1 MALRLTGSP
10 TTAQSATPPD
20 PSAAA
25 AACLDRHDLGGY
37 GALFAEAASIAD
49 VHARY
54 AARVKLVEAALRAGQ
69 AADRA
74 RVPAIYLAAAR
85 ATIVLLEEEPRE
97 PVLLNYAGV
106 LLYELWSLDAAAALF
121 AAARRL
127 DPELANV
134 QRNLDEVVRRRKGGA
149 APAFPR
155 ATAIALTELAKRA
168 RRAADRARPAE
179 GLRLSLCMIVKD
191 EEEMLPRCL
200 AAAAPAV
207 DEIVIV
213 DTGSSDRTIEIAREF
228 GATVIERAWT
238 GSFSDARNVSFDA
251 ATGDWLMFLDA
262 DEVLV
267 EEDVERLRALRGK
280 TWRET
285 FYLSE
290 ISYTGELGDG
300 TAATHTALRV
310 FRARPEY
317 RFSGSLHE
325 QIAET
330 LPLHLPER
338 IEATDIR
345 IEHFGYLGA
354 VRDAKEKSRRNIE
367 LLLKQRDEGQ
377 SNPFLHYNLG
387 SEHGAVGDSHAALA
401 EFERAWELIVND
413 PQGRTWGFMPALVSR
428 LVRALRICGRHED
441 CIARGAEGLARY
453 PGFTDI
459 VFEQASA
466 TLALGDADGALRLYR
481 TCVEMGDAPS
491 RYTATVGM
499 GTFLPTIAIAE
510 IHHARGE
517 TAEAVALLDACL
529 AEFPGFFGLV
539 LPFAAALLADGAA
552 PDAVVARVEA
562 CVAQLT
568 PTVRFMLGTA
578 LYEQG
583 ETEAAE
589 AQYRLLLEAQPGSG
603 AARVALAEALLSQRR
618 WDDAAAEAA
627 ALADDD
633 PHAHAARRSE
643 LFARLVAGDA
653 AAAGATLARA
663 AAGGMPSGE
672 LALFAAW
679 CDLVTSPEGG
689 GLRSPE
695 GETPVTGGLR
705 SPEGETPVGGCL
717 RSPEGETLLPALPLE
732 ALAPLATTLEALLRV
747 QEVDAFGALVPLLDR
762 SPLAPRE
769 RRELLAG
776 MYLRRGFLASAA
788 EEWLAICQADP
799 RDVRGLVG
807 LAQVAAAQGMTD
819 DAIELAREARAL
831 EPGERRATR
840 LLARLAPL
848 AA

>member
-10 TTAQSATPPD
+10 TTASPATQPD
-20 PSAAA
+20 FSAAA
-25 AACLDRHDLGGY
+25 AACLDRHDLDGY
-37 GALFAEAASIAD
+37 GALFAQAGEITD

-54 AARVKLVEAALRAGQ
+54 AARTKLVEAALRAGQ

-74 RVPAIYLAAAR
+74 RVPAIYVAATR
-85 ATIVLLEEEPRE
+85 ATIALLEDEPRE

-127 DPELANV
+127 DENLPNV
-134 QRNLDEVVRRRKGGA
+134 ARNLDEVARRRSGGVS
-149 APAFPR
+149 PAFPR
-155 ATAIALTELAKRA
+155 AIAVALTELARRA
-168 RRAADRARPAE
+168 RRVADRARPAE

-207 DEIVIV
+207 DEIVVI
-213 DTGSSDRTIEIAREF
+213 DTGSTDRTIEIAHEF

-267 EEDVERLRALRGK
+267 EEDVDRLRALRGK
-280 TWRET
+280 TWREA
-285 FYLSE
+285 FYLTE

-330 LPLHLPER
+330 LPLHIPER

-345 IEHFGYLGA
+345 VEHFGYLGA

-367 LLLKQRDEGQ
+367 LLLTQRDAGQ
-377 SNPFLHYNLG
+377 SDPFLHFNLG
-387 SEHGAVGDSHAALA
+387 SEYGAVGDAHAALT

-428 LVRALRICGRHED
+428 LVRGLRIVGRHED

-459 VFEQASA
+459 VFEQAAA
-466 TLALGDADGALRLYR
+466 TLALGDVDGALRLYGE
-481 TCVEMGDAPS
+481 CIAMGDAPS

-517 TAEAVALLDACL
+517 TAEAVRLLDACL
-529 AEFPGFFGLV
+529 GEFPGFFGLV
-539 LPFAAALLADGAA
+539 LPFAAALLADGVEA
-552 PDAVVARVEA
+552 DEVVARVEA
-562 CVAQLT
+562 RVAALT

-578 LYEQG
+578 LYEAG
-583 ETEAAE
+583 RTAAAE
-589 AQYRLLLEAQPGSG
+589 AQYRLLLEDQPGSG
-603 AARVALAEALLSQRR
+603 MARVALAEALLSQRR
-618 WDDAAAEAA
+618 WADAVAEAA
-627 ALADDD
+627 ELADEE
-633 PHAHAARRSE
+633 PHAIAARRSE
-643 LFARLVAGDA
+643 LFALLVEGDVEVA
-653 AAAGATLARA
+653 RDVLARA
-663 AAGGMPSGE
+663 ASAGMPSGE
-672 LALFAAW
+672 LAFFTAWIDLTAARGQTG
-679 CDLVTSPEGG
+679 DVT
-689 GLRSPE
+689 
-695 GETPVTGGLR
+695 
-705 SPEGETPVGGCL
+705 
-717 RSPEGETLLPALPLE
+717 PALPLD
-732 ALAPLATTLEALLRV
+732 AVPSLATALEALLRV
-747 QEVDAFGALVPLLDR
+747 REVDVFGQLVGLLDAC
-762 SPLAPRE
+762 PLPQRE

-788 EEWLAICQADP
+788 EEWLGVCQADP

-819 DAIELAREARAL
+819 DAIEFAREACAL
-831 EPGERRATR
+831 DAGDRRATR
-840 LLARLAPL
+840 LLARLEPL

>member
-10 TTAQSATPPD
+10 TTAQTTTPPD

-25 AACLDRHDLGGY
+25 AVCLDRNDVDGY
-37 GALFAEAASIAD
+37 LALFVEVAGIED

-54 AARVKLVEAALRAGQ
+54 AARTKLVEAALRAGQ
-69 AADRA
+69 SAARA

-85 ATIVLLEEEPRE
+85 ATVGLLEEEPRE

-106 LLYELWSLDAAAALF
+106 LFYELWSLDAAGALF
-121 AAARRL
+121 AAAQRL

-134 QRNLDEVVRRRKGGA
+134 ERNLDEVARRRKAGA

-155 ATAIALTELAKRA
+155 AVAVALGELAKRA
-168 RRAADRARPAE
+168 RRAADNARPAE

-207 DEIVIV
+207 DEIVVV

-228 GATVIERAWT
+228 GATVIEREWT

-267 EEDVERLRALRGK
+267 GDDVERLRALRGK
-280 TWRET
+280 TWRES

-325 QIAET
+325 QISDT
-330 LPLHLPER
+330 LPMHLQER

-367 LLLKQRDEGQ
+367 LLLAQRDEGQ
-377 SNPFLHYNLG
+377 SNPFLHFNLG
-387 SEHGAVGDSHAALA
+387 SEYGAVGDARSALA
-401 EFERAWELIVND
+401 EFERAWELIEND
-413 PQGRTWGFMPALVSR
+413 PQQRAWGFMPALASR

-441 CIARGAEGLARY
+441 CIARGAAALARY
-453 PGFTDI
+453 PGFTDV
-459 VFEQASA
+459 VFEQAAA
-466 TLALGDADGALRLYR
+466 TLALGDAEGALRLYR
-481 TCVEMGDAPS
+481 ECIEMGDAPS

-510 IHHARGE
+510 LHHARGE
-517 TAEAVALLDACL
+517 TAEAVVLLDGCL
-529 AEFPGFFGLV
+529 ADYPGFFGLV
-539 LPFAAALLADGAA
+539 LPFAAALLADGVD
-552 PDAVVARVEA
+552 PEEVVARVEA
-562 CVAQLT
+562 RVAQLT

-578 LYEQG
+578 LYEAG
-583 ETEAAE
+583 RTEAAE

-603 AARVALAEALLSQRR
+603 YARVALAEALLSQAR
-618 WDDAAAEAA
+618 WAEAAAEAA
-627 ALADDD
+627 VLADDD
-633 PHAHAARRSE
+633 PHASAARRSE
-643 LFARLVAGDA
+643 LFAQLVAGA
-653 AAAGATLARA
+653 ADEDVSSARASLARA
-663 AAGGMPSGE
+663 EAASMPAGE

-679 CDLVTSPEGG
+679 CDVAEGNDAATTGGSPVSPSGDRE
-689 GLRSPE
+689 RSPSRD
-695 GETPVTGGLR
+695 VT
-705 SPEGETPVGGCL
+705 
-717 RSPEGETLLPALPLE
+717 LPLE
-732 ALAPLATTLEALLRV
+732 ALAPLVTTLEALLRV
-747 QEVDAFGALVPLLDR
+747 QEVDAFGALVGLLDR
-762 SPLAPRE
+762 CPIPPRE
-769 RRELLAG
+769 RKELLAG

-788 EEWLAICQADP
+788 EEWLDVCQADP

-807 LAQVAAAQGMTD
+807 LAQVAAAKGMTE
-819 DAIELAREARAL
+819 DAIEFAREARAL
-831 EPGERRATR
+831 DAGDRRATR
-840 LLARLAPL
+840 LLARLEPL

>member
-10 TTAQSATPPD
+10 TTSSPATPVD
-20 PSAAA
+20 PSAQA
-25 AACLDRHDLGGY
+25 AACLDRHDLDGY
-37 GALFAEAASIAD
+37 VALFADAAAAED

-54 AARVKLVEAALRAGQ
+54 LARTRLVEAALRAGQ
-69 AADRA
+69 AADRV

-85 ATIVLLEEEPRE
+85 ATIAVLEEEPRE

-106 LLYELWSLDAAAALF
+106 LLYELWALDAAAALF

-134 QRNLDEVVRRRKGGA
+134 ERNLSEVARRRKAGA

-155 ATAIALTELAKRA
+155 ATQVALSELGKRA
-168 RRAADRARPAE
+168 RRVADRAQPAE

-228 GATVIERAWT
+228 GATVIEREWT

-267 EEDVERLRALRGK
+267 EEDVERLRALRGQ
-280 TWRET
+280 TWREA
-285 FYLSE
+285 FYLTE
-290 ISYTGELGDG
+290 ISWTGELGDG

-317 RFSGSLHE
+317 RFSGTLHE

-330 LPLHLPER
+330 LPLHVPER
-338 IEATDIR
+338 IRATDIR
-345 IEHFGYLGA
+345 VEHFGYLGA
-354 VRDAKEKSRRNIE
+354 VRDAKEKSRRNVD

-377 SNPFLHYNLG
+377 ITPFLHFNLG
-387 SEHGAVGDSHAALA
+387 SEYSAIGDPQAALA
-401 EFERAWELIVND
+401 EFERAWELIEND
-413 PQGRTWGFMPALVSR
+413 PQRRTWGFQPALASR
-428 LVRALRICGRHED
+428 LVRALRVCGRHED
-441 CIARGAEGLARY
+441 CIARGDAALARY
-453 PGFTDI
+453 PGFTDV

-466 TLALGDADGALRLYR
+466 AHALGDQEAALRLYER
-481 TCVEMGDAPS
+481 CIEMGDAPS

-499 GTFLPTIAIAE
+499 GTYLPTIAIAE
-510 IHHARGE
+510 LCHARGE
-517 TAEAVALLDACL
+517 TARAVELLDACIG
-529 AEFPGFFGLV
+529 EHPGFFGLV
-539 LPFAAALLADGAA
+539 LPFAAALLADGVA
-552 PDAVVARVEA
+552 PAAVVARVEA
-562 CVAQLT
+562 QVATLT

-578 LYEQG
+578 LYEAG

-589 AQYRLLLEAQPGSG
+589 AQYRELLADQPGSG
-603 AARVALAEALLSQRR
+603 AARVALAEALLSQAR
-618 WDDAAAEAA
+618 WEEAAAEAR

-633 PHAHAARRSE
+633 PHAAAARRSE
-643 LFARLVAGDA
+643 LFARLVRGEVADA
-653 AAAGATLARA
+653 RVVLARA
-663 AAGGMPSGE
+663 EGAGMATGE

-679 CDLVTSPEGG
+679 CELAEGG
-689 GLRSPE
+689 PAAAPLGLDAVP
-695 GETPVTGGLR
+695 
-705 SPEGETPVGGCL
+705 
-717 RSPEGETLLPALPLE
+717 
-732 ALAPLATTLEALLRV
+732 PLATVLEALLRV
-747 QEVDAFGALVPLLDR
+747 QEVDTFAQLVVLLDR
-762 SPLAPRE
+762 CPVDVRE
-769 RRELLAG
+769 RRELLAR
-776 MYLRRGFLASAA
+776 MYLRRGFIASAA
-788 EEWLAICQADP
+788 EEWLGVCQADP

-819 DAIELAREARAL
+819 DAIEFAREARAL
-831 EPGERRATR
+831 EPGDARARR
-840 LLARLAPL
+840 LLARLEPL

>member
-10 TTAQSATPPD
+10 TTASPATPPD
-20 PSAAA
+20 PSAQA
-25 AACLDRHDLGGY
+25 AACLDCHDLDGY
-37 GALFAEAASIAD
+37 AALFAEAAAIAD
-49 VHARY
+49 AHARY

-69 AADRA
+69 AAERA
-74 RVPAIYLAAAR
+74 RVPGIYLAAAR
-85 ATIVLLEEEPRE
+85 ATVALLEDEPRE

-134 QRNLDEVVRRRKGGA
+134 GRNLDEVARRRKGGA
-149 APAFPR
+149 GPAFPR
-155 ATAIALTELAKRA
+155 AIAVALAEVARRA
-168 RRAADRARPAE
+168 RRVADRARPAE

-213 DTGSSDRTIEIAREF
+213 DTGSTDRTIEIALEF

-238 GSFSDARNVSFDA
+238 GSFSEARNVSFDA

-280 TWRET
+280 TWREA
-285 FYLSE
+285 FYLTE

-338 IEATDIR
+338 LEATDVR
-345 IEHFGYLGA
+345 VEHFGYLGA

-367 LLLKQRDEGQ
+367 LLLRQRDAGQ
-377 SNPFLHYNLG
+377 SDPFLHFNLG
-387 SEHGAVGDSHAALA
+387 SEYGAVGDAAAALA

-413 PQGRTWGFMPALVSR
+413 PARRTWGFMPALVSR
-428 LVRALRICGRHED
+428 LVRGLRICGRHEE

-453 PGFTDI
+453 PGFTDV
-459 VFEQASA
+459 VFEQAAA
-466 TLALGDADGALRLYR
+466 TLALGDVDGALRLYR
-481 TCVEMGDAPS
+481 ACLVMGDAPS

-517 TAEAVALLDACL
+517 TAEAVRLLDGCL

-539 LPFAAALLADGAA
+539 LPFAAALLADGVEAEE
-552 PDAVVARVEA
+552 VVARVEA
-562 CVAQLT
+562 RVAQLT

-578 LYEQG
+578 LYEAG
-583 ETEAAE
+583 RTEAAE
-589 AQYRLLLEAQPGSG
+589 AQYRMLLADQPASG
-603 AARVALAEALLSQRR
+603 MARVALAEALLSQKR
-618 WDDAAAEAA
+618 WEEAAAEAA
-627 ALADDD
+627 AVDDD
-633 PHAHAARRSE
+633 APHAPAARRSE
-643 LFARLVAGDA
+643 LFALLVR
-653 AAAGATLARA
+653 GAVAEARAVLARA
-663 AAGGMPSGE
+663 ASGGMAAGE
-672 LALFAAW
+672 LALFASW
-679 CDLVTSPEGG
+679 CDVAEKEVSPSGDRE
-689 GLRSPE
+689 R
-695 GETPVTGGLR
+695 TPAGDVA
-705 SPEGETPVGGCL
+705 
-717 RSPEGETLLPALPLE
+717 PALGIE
-732 ALAPLATTLEALLRV
+732 ALPPLATTLEALLRV
-747 QEVDAFGALVPLLDR
+747 QEVDAFGALVGLLDAC
-762 SPLAPRE
+762 PIPARE

-788 EEWLAICQADP
+788 EEWLGVCQDDP

-819 DAIELAREARAL
+819 DAIELAREAAAVD
-831 EPGERRATR
+831 PGERRAAR
-840 LLARLAPL
+840 LLATLEPL

>member
-10 TTAQSATPPD
+10 TTATSATPPD
-20 PSAAA
+20 PSVAA
-25 AACLDRHDLGGY
+25 AACLDRHDLDGY
-37 GALFAEAASIAD
+37 AALFVEVARIAD

-54 AARVKLVEAALRAGQ
+54 AARVRLVESALRAGQ
-69 AADRA
+69 SADRA
-74 RVPAIYLAAAR
+74 RVPAIYLAATR
-85 ATIVLLEEEPRE
+85 AAVELLEDEPRE
-97 PVLLNYAGV
+97 PLLLNYAGV

-127 DPELANV
+127 DPGLANV
-134 QRNLDEVVRRRKGGA
+134 ERNLGEVARRRKGGV

-155 ATAIALTELAKRA
+155 ATAVALGELAKRA
-168 RRAADRARPAE
+168 RRAAERARPAE
-179 GLRLSLCMIVKD
+179 GKRLSLCMIVKD

-207 DEIVIV
+207 DEIVVV

-228 GATVIERAWT
+228 GAKVIEREWT
-238 GSFSDARNVSFDA
+238 GSFADARNVSFDA
-251 ATGDWLMFLDA
+251 ASGDWLMFLDA

-267 EEDVERLRALRGK
+267 AEDVERLRALRGK
-280 TWRET
+280 TWREA
-285 FYLSE
+285 FYLTE
-290 ISYTGELGDG
+290 ISWTGELGDG

-317 RFSGSLHE
+317 RFSGTLHE
-325 QIAET
+325 QIADT

-338 IEATDIR
+338 VEATDIR
-345 IEHFGYLGA
+345 VEHFGYLGA

-367 LLLKQRDEGQ
+367 LLLAQRDAGT
-377 SNPFLHYNLG
+377 SDPFLHYNLG
-387 SEHGAVGDSHAALA
+387 SEYGAVGDAPAALA
-401 EFERAWELIVND
+401 EFERAWELIEHD
-413 PQGRTWGFMPALVSR
+413 PQGRTWGFQPALSSR

-466 TLALGDADGALRLYR
+466 SLALGDAERALSLFRR
-481 TCVEMGDAPS
+481 CVEMGDAPS

-510 IHHARGE
+510 LHHARGE

-529 AEFPGFFGLV
+529 GEYPGFFGLV
-539 LPFAAALLADGAA
+539 LPFAAALLADGVA
-552 PDAVVARVEA
+552 PDEVIARVETR
-562 CVAQLT
+562 VAQLT

-578 LYEQG
+578 LYEAG
-583 ETEAAE
+583 RTEAAE
-589 AQYRLLLEAQPGSG
+589 AQYRLLLADQPGSG

-618 WDDAAAEAA
+618 YDEAAAEAA
-627 ALADDD
+627 LLADAD
-633 PHAHAARRSE
+633 PHAVAARRSE
-643 LFARLVAGDA
+643 LFARLVADEAEA
-653 AAAGATLARA
+653 ARAALARA
-663 AAGGMPSGE
+663 AVAGMPGGE
-672 LALFAAW
+672 LALFEAW
-679 CDLVTSPEGG
+679 HDVVVGAERGVSRSGDRE
-689 GLRSPE
+689 RSPARD
-695 GETPVTGGLR
+695 VT
-705 SPEGETPVGGCL
+705 
-717 RSPEGETLLPALPLE
+717 LPLE
-732 ALAPLATTLEALLRV
+732 AVPALATTLEALLRV
-747 QEVDAFGALVPLLDR
+747 QEVDAFALLVGLLER
-762 SPLAPRE
+762 TPVAARE
-769 RRELLAG
+769 RRELLAA

-788 EEWLAICQADP
+788 EEWLDVCHDDP

-831 EPGERRATR
+831 EPGDRRATR
-840 LLARLAPL
+840 LLARLEPL

>member
-10 TTAQSATPPD
+10 TTAS
-20 PSAAA
+20 SAAQPDFSASA
-25 AACLDRHDLGGY
+25 AACLDRHDLDGY
-37 GALFAEAASIAD
+37 GALFAQAGELAD
-49 VHARY
+49 MHARY
-54 AARVKLVEAALRAGQ
+54 AARTQLVEAALRAGQ

-85 ATIVLLEEEPRE
+85 QTVALLEEDPRE

-134 QRNLDEVVRRRKGGA
+134 QRNLDEVARRRRGA
-149 APAFPR
+149 VSPAFPR
-155 ATAIALTELAKRA
+155 ALAVALGEVARRA
-168 RRAADRARPAE
+168 RRVADQARPAD
-179 GLRLSLCMIVKD
+179 GQRLSLCMIVKD

-238 GSFSDARNVSFDA
+238 GSFSEARNVSFDA

-280 TWRET
+280 TWREA
-285 FYLSE
+285 FYLTE

-310 FRARPEY
+310 FRARPQY

-330 LPLHLPER
+330 LPLHIPER

-345 IEHFGYLGA
+345 VEHFGYLGA

-367 LLLKQRDEGQ
+367 LLLRQRDAGQ
-377 SNPFLHYNLG
+377 SDPFLHFNLG
-387 SEHGAVGDSHAALA
+387 SEYGAVGDAHAALT

-428 LVRALRICGRHED
+428 LVRGLRIVGRHED

-459 VFEQASA
+459 VFEQAAA
-466 TLALGDADGALRLYR
+466 TLALGDVDGALRLYR
-481 TCVEMGDAPS
+481 ECIAMGDAPS

-517 TAEAVALLDACL
+517 TAAAVRLLDDCL
-529 AEFPGFFGLV
+529 GEFPGFFGLV
-539 LPFAAALLADGAA
+539 LPFAAALLADGRA
-552 PDAVVARVEA
+552 PEEVVARVEA
-562 CVAQLT
+562 RVAQLT

-578 LYEQG
+578 LYEAG
-583 ETEAAE
+583 STEAAE
-589 AQYRLLLEAQPGSG
+589 AQYRLLLEQQPGSG
-603 AARVALAEALLSQRR
+603 MARVALAEALLSQRR
-618 WDDAAAEAA
+618 WADAVAEAA
-627 ALADDD
+627 ELADDE
-633 PHAHAARRSE
+633 PHAVAARRSE
-643 LFARLVAGDA
+643 LFALLVEGDA
-653 AAAGATLARA
+653 DVARAVLARA
-663 AAGGMPSGE
+663 AASGMPSGE
-672 LALFAAW
+672 LAFFTAW
-679 CDLVTSPEGG
+679 CETADHRLSPSGDRERTPAGDVT
-689 GLRSPE
+689 
-695 GETPVTGGLR
+695 V
-705 SPEGETPVGGCL
+705 
-717 RSPEGETLLPALPLE
+717 ALPID
-732 ALAPLATTLEALLRV
+732 AVMPLATALEALLRV
-747 QEVDAFGALVPLLDR
+747 REVDVFGRLAGLLDAC
-762 SPLAPRE
+762 PLPRRE

-788 EEWLAICQADP
+788 EEWLGVCQADP

-807 LAQVAAAQGMTD
+807 LAQVAAAQGMTE
-819 DAIELAREARAL
+819 DAIEFAREACAL
-831 EPGERRATR
+831 DAGDRRATR
-840 LLARLAPL
+840 LLARLEPL

>member
-10 TTAQSATPPD
+10 TTTSPATQTDCSVP
-20 PSAAA
+20 A
-25 AACLDRHDLGGY
+25 AACLDRHDLDGY
-37 GALFAEAASIAD
+37 LALFEEAASTAD

-54 AARVKLVEAALRAGQ
+54 AARTQLVEAALRAGQ

-85 ATIVLLEEEPRE
+85 ATVALLEEEPRE

-134 QRNLDEVVRRRKGGA
+134 QRNLDEVARRRKGGLS
-149 APAFPR
+149 PAFPR
-155 ATAIALTELAKRA
+155 ALAVALTEVARRA
-168 RRAADRARPAE
+168 RRVADRARPAE
-179 GLRLSLCMIVKD
+179 GQRLSLCMIVKD

-213 DTGSSDRTIEIAREF
+213 DTGSSDRTIEIAHGF
-228 GATVIERAWT
+228 GATVIEREWT
-238 GSFSDARNVSFDA
+238 GSFAEARNVSFDA

-267 EEDVERLRALRGK
+267 EEDVDRLRALRGK
-280 TWRET
+280 TWREC
-285 FYLSE
+285 FYLTE

-325 QIAET
+325 QIADT

-345 IEHFGYLGA
+345 VEHYGYLGA
-354 VRDAKEKSRRNIE
+354 VRDAKEKSRRNVE
-367 LLLKQRDEGQ
+367 LLLRQREAGVAD
-377 SNPFLHYNLG
+377 PFLHFNLG
-387 SEHGAVGDSHAALA
+387 SEYGAVGNPQAALE
-401 EFERAWELIVND
+401 EFERAWELIVGD

-459 VFEQASA
+459 VFEQAAA
-466 TLALGDADGALRLYR
+466 TLALGDVDGALRLYR
-481 TCVEMGDAPS
+481 ECIAMGDAPS

-499 GTFLPTIAIAE
+499 GTFLPAIAIAE

-517 TAEAVALLDACL
+517 TAEAVALLDDCL
-529 AEFPGFFGLV
+529 RRFPGFFGLV
-539 LPFAAALLADGAA
+539 LPFAAALLADGVE
-552 PDAVVARVEA
+552 PEEVVARVEA
-562 CVAQLT
+562 RVAALT

-578 LYEQG
+578 LYEAG
-583 ETEAAE
+583 RAEAAE
-589 AQYRLLLEAQPGSG
+589 AQYRLLLEDQPGSG
-603 AARVALAEALLSQRR
+603 YARVALAEALLSQRR
-618 WDDAAAEAA
+618 WADAVAEAA
-627 ALADDD
+627 TLADED
-633 PHAHAARRSE
+633 PHAVAARRSE
-643 LFARLVAGDA
+643 LFALLVAGDA
-653 AAAGATLARA
+653 EAARATLARA
-663 AAGGMPSGE
+663 AAGAMPSGE
-672 LALFAAW
+672 LAFFDAW
-679 CDLVTSPEGG
+679 CRIAEGG
-689 GLRSPE
+689 SADG
-695 GETPVTGGLR
+695 
-705 SPEGETPVGGCL
+705 
-717 RSPEGETLLPALPLE
+717 ALPLD
-732 ALAPLATTLEALLRV
+732 AVASLATALEALLRV
-747 QEVDAFGALVPLLDR
+747 QEVDAFGALVGLLDAC
-762 SPLAPRE
+762 PLPDRE

-788 EEWLAICQADP
+788 EEWLGVCQDDP

-819 DAIELAREARAL
+819 DAIEFAREACAL
-831 EPGERRATR
+831 DAGDRRATR
-840 LLARLAPL
+840 LLARLEPL

>member
-10 TTAQSATPPD
+10 TTASHATQPDFSAT
-20 PSAAA
+20 A
-25 AACLDRHDLGGY
+25 AACLDRHDFDGY
-37 GALFAEAASIAD
+37 DALFAQAGAIAD

-54 AARVKLVEAALRAGQ
+54 AARTQLVEAALRAGQ

-74 RVPAIYLAAAR
+74 RVPAIYVAAAR
-85 ATIVLLEEEPRE
+85 AALALLEDEPRE

-127 DPELANV
+127 DANLPNV
-134 QRNLDEVVRRRKGGA
+134 ARNLDEVARRRKGGVS
-149 APAFPR
+149 PAFPR
-155 ATAIALTELAKRA
+155 AVAVALTELARRA
-168 RRAADRARPAE
+168 RRVADRARPAE

-213 DTGSSDRTIEIAREF
+213 DTGSTDRTIEIAREY

-280 TWRET
+280 TWREA
-285 FYLSE
+285 FYLTE
-290 ISYTGELGDG
+290 ISYTGDLGDG

-330 LPLHLPER
+330 LPLHIPER

-345 IEHFGYLGA
+345 VEHFGYLGA
-354 VRDAKEKSRRNIE
+354 VRDAKEKSRRNVE
-367 LLLKQRDEGQ
+367 LLLRQRDAGQ
-377 SNPFLHYNLG
+377 SDPFLHFNLG
-387 SEHGAVGDSHAALA
+387 SEYGAIGNPQAALE

-428 LVRALRICGRHED
+428 LVRALRICGRHAD

-459 VFEQASA
+459 VFEQAAA
-466 TLALGDADGALRLYR
+466 TLALGDVEGALRLYR
-481 TCVEMGDAPS
+481 ECIAMGDAPS

-499 GTFLPTIAIAE
+499 GSFLPTIAIAE
-510 IHHARGE
+510 VHHARGQ
-517 TAEAVALLDACL
+517 TAEAVALLDECL
-529 AEFPGFFGLV
+529 GSHPGFFGLV
-539 LPFAAALLADGAA
+539 LPFAAALLADGVA
-552 PDAVVARVEA
+552 PDEVVARVEA
-562 CVAQLT
+562 RVAQLT

-578 LYEQG
+578 LYEAG
-583 ETEAAE
+583 ATEAAE
-589 AQYRLLLEAQPGSG
+589 VQYRLLLADQPGSG
-603 AARVALAEALLSQRR
+603 MGRVALAEALLSQRR
-618 WDDAAAEAA
+618 WADAVAEAA
-627 ALADDD
+627 ALPDED
-633 PHAHAARRSE
+633 PHGPAARRSE
-643 LFARLVAGDA
+643 LFALLVEHDVEVAREV
-653 AAAGATLARA
+653 LARA
-663 AAGGMPSGE
+663 ASTGLPSGE
-672 LALFAAW
+672 LAFFGAWTDLTAARGQTG
-679 CDLVTSPEGG
+679 DVT
-689 GLRSPE
+689 
-695 GETPVTGGLR
+695 
-705 SPEGETPVGGCL
+705 
-717 RSPEGETLLPALPLE
+717 PALPLD
-732 ALAPLATTLEALLRV
+732 AVPPLATALEALLRV
-747 QEVDAFGALVPLLDR
+747 REVDVFGQLHGLLDAC
-762 SPLAPRE
+762 PLPQRE

-788 EEWLAICQADP
+788 EEWLAVCQADP

-807 LAQVAAAQGMTD
+807 LAQVAAARGMTD
-819 DAIELAREARAL
+819 DAIEFAREACAL
-831 EPGERRATR
+831 DAGDRRATR
-840 LLARLAPL
+840 LLARLEPL